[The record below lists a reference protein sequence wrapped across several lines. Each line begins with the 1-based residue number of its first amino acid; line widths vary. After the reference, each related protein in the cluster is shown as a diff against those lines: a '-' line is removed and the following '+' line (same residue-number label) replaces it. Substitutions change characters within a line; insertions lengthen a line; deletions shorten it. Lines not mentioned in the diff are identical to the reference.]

1 MANQKSGC
9 GSIFA
14 FFGAIL
20 GFACANLIYEE
31 TAEAWQQGNHSPA
44 AIVGAIATGAVALAG
59 AAYRVREFDI
69 MEWNAWRRKRTRDGR

>member
-14 FFGAIL
+14 FF
-20 GFACANLIYEE
+20 
-31 TAEAWQQGNHSPA
+31 
-44 AIVGAIATGAVALAG
+44 GAIATGAVALAG

-69 MEWNAWRRKRTRDGR
+69 MEWNAWRRKRTRDGQ